1 MLFDNYAAVSREHVH
16 ELHTILTAEEI
27 NDLRETCRRL
37 GQKGVQQWYGEHF
50 DLVLD
55 YVRATPSE
63 RKRKKVWQA
72 HNTKGLLVLVSSIH
86 AAQAK
91 GLLKAIT
98 DRVFVPGL
106 AYREMTAL
114 AGEIY
119 LDVLAQP
126 VPYWPFE
133 PPDPFEM

>member
-1 MLFDNYAAVSREHVH
+1 MLFDNYAAASRVHVH
-16 ELHTILTAEEI
+16 ELLTILSADEI
-27 NDLRETCRRL
+27 NGLRETCRRL

-63 RKRKKVWQA
+63 RKRKKAWQVQDI
-72 HNTKGLLVLVSSIH
+72 KGILVLVSSIH
-86 AAQAK
+86 AAQAR

-98 DRVFVPGL
+98 NRVFAPGL
-106 AYREMTAL
+106 SYRETTAL

-119 LDVLAQP
+119 LDVLMQP
-126 VPYWPFE
+126 VPYWPFD
-133 PPDPFEM
+133 PPDPFAE